1 MSEMQHNDVLKKLE
15 STFREVFDN
24 DEIRLTDD
32 TTAADIEEWDS
43 LTNIR
48 VLIQIEQDFDIS
60 FSSSDIADIPNVGEL
75 VNLILT
81 RL

>member
-24 DEIRLTDD
+24 DDIRLTDD

>member
-15 STFREVFDN
+15 STFKEVFDN

>member
-1 MSEMQHNDVLKKLE
+1 MSDNQHNAVLEKLE
-15 STFREVFDN
+15 NTFKEVFDN
-24 DEIRLTDD
+24 DAIRLTDD

-75 VNLILT
+75 VNLIQT